1 MLDVQ
6 NEKVY
11 LTRGDTAYLEIE
23 LITKS
28 GENYTPAYG
37 DKLYFRLKKSAN
49 KGSLLLEKEVNI
61 NTLTLELSPEDT
73 ADLDF
78 GTYCYEVE
86 LVTALGQHFTVIENA
101 AFILGAELG

>member
-6 NEKVY
+6 NEKIY
-11 LTRGDTAYLEIE
+11 LTRGDTAYLDVE
-23 LITKS
+23 LTTSS
-28 GENYTPAYG
+28 GEPYTPTYG
-37 DKLYFRLKKSAN
+37 DKLYFRLKKSVN
-49 KGSLLLEKEVNI
+49 KGSLLLEREINI

-73 ADLDF
+73 AGLDF
-78 GTYCYEVE
+78 GSYCYEVE

>member
-6 NEKVY
+6 NEKIY

-23 LITKS
+23 LITQM
-28 GENYTPAYG
+28 GESYTPVYG
-37 DKLYFRLKKSAN
+37 DKLFFRLKKSAN
-49 KGSLLLEKEVNI
+49 KGSLLLEKEINI

-73 ADLDF
+73 ANLEF
-78 GTYCYEVE
+78 GSYCYEVE

-101 AFILGAELG
+101 TFILGAELG